1 VAQLEKSFD
10 AIAELY
16 DRARPG
22 YPDSVFER
30 ILEFSAVGTS
40 ASLLEVGSG
49 TGRATRPFA
58 RRGFRILALEPGHNL
73 SKVARARL
81 ANFQNVEVQTTSF
94 ENWDAGSRSF
104 DLAFIAQAFHWL
116 APDHRLSKLARVL
129 RRPGTLA
136 VFGNSASIADRPLND
151 AIQSVYARVAPA
163 LTQSDSAAFWYASS
177 DSPILLQLRSSSCF
191 GEANCEFFSWE
202 QALSTSEYCDL
213 LSTYSDHS
221 TLPPRQFNELLAGIG
236 AVVDGHSGIVLLK
249 YKTGLYLARAA

>member
-1 VAQLEKSFD
+1 VTELDKSFD

-30 ILEFSAVGTS
+30 ILEFSALGPRAT
-40 ASLLEVGSG
+40 LLEVGSG
-49 TGRATRPFA
+49 TGKATVPFA
-58 RRGFRILALEPGHNL
+58 RRGFRILALEPGDDL

-81 ANFQNVEVQTTSF
+81 AEFEHVDVQTTSF
-94 ENWDAGSRSF
+94 ENWDPGSRSF

-116 APDHRLSKLARVL
+116 DPDRRLPKLAGVL

-136 VFGNSASIADRPLND
+136 VFGNSASIADRTLND
-151 AIQSVYARVAPA
+151 ALRSVYARIAPA
-163 LTQSDSAAFWYASS
+163 LTQGDNARAWYASP

-191 GEANCEFFSWE
+191 REATCEFFSWE

-213 LSTYSDHS
+213 LATYSDHS
-221 TLPPRQFNELLAGIG
+221 TLPSTQFNELMAGIT
-236 AVVDGHSGIVLLK
+236 AALDGHGGIVLLK
-249 YKTGLYLARAA
+249 YETGLYLARAA